1 MKTLFFYFVH
11 SSKKRL
17 ILLQIDYFSTKPS
30 IFVQIFREILAK
42 SIFEGSNFA
51 GNLFI
56 LKESLFSYFK
66 LSFLSKSE
74 KNSDCTFYLSK

>member
-11 SSKKRL
+11 SSKKPPYFATNRL
-17 ILLQIDYFSTKPS
+17 FFYKAVYFCTN
-30 IFVQIFREILAK
+30 FFREILAK
-42 SIFEGSNFA
+42 SIFEGKKFA

-56 LKESLFSYFK
+56 LKESLFSYFN

-74 KNSDCTFYLSK
+74 KKTLTVHFI